1 MPKKSNGVP
10 PPKKSWCPFLYPIN
24 PKLSPLPVFGIR
36 KIWSANE
43 VEDMRV
49 RNRSDRERKKH
60 FIRPP
65 QSSHKGYPASTSW
78 VKTIISIVTIISID
92 DNFTIISRCRRGGRC
107 LGLRKNKLKVHF
119 ALGNH
124 APIA

>member
-49 RNRSDRERKKH
+49 RHRSDREGKKH
-60 FIRPP
+60 FIRTS
-65 QSSHKGYPASTSW
+65 QSSHRGYPALPSW
-78 VKTIISIVTIISID
+78 VKTIISTD
-92 DNFTIISRCRRGGRC
+92 DNFTIISRCRRGGRY